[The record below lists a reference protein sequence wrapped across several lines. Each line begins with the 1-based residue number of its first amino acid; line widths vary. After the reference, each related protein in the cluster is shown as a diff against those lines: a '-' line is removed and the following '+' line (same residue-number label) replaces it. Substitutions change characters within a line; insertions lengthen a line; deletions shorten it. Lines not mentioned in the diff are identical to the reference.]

1 MAIYALAD
9 LHLPGGQKKTMDR
22 FGAVWQNHPQKI
34 AQRWTETVKPGDTV
48 LLPGD
53 LSWAMTEEEAQEDMA
68 FLSSL
73 PGRKILLRGNHDY
86 WWSSVSRLRR
96 RFTGLEFLQNDA
108 LESEGY
114 VICGCRGWL
123 SPASEGCT
131 AQDAKIY
138 ARELIRAE
146 LSLMAGQKKGGP
158 LLFCCHYP
166 PLWTG
171 EEDSPLFSLVRQ
183 AGGKAILFGHV
194 HGQENF
200 CKAQQGEK
208 DGITLYLTSADYLKF
223 TPRRIV

>member
-1 MAIYALAD
+1 
-9 LHLPGGQKKTMDR
+9 
-22 FGAVWQNHPQKI
+22 
-34 AQRWTETVKPGDTV
+34 
-48 LLPGD
+48 
-53 LSWAMTEEEAQEDMA
+53 
-68 FLSSL
+68 
-73 PGRKILLRGNHDY
+73 
-86 WWSSVSRLRR
+86 
-96 RFTGLEFLQNDA
+96 
-108 LESEGY
+108 
-114 VICGCRGWL
+114 
-123 SPASEGCT
+123 
-131 AQDAKIY
+131 
-138 ARELIRAE
+138 
-146 LSLMAGQKKGGP
+146 MAGQKKGGP